1 MFVTCDTCGESF
13 DVQKEV
19 KTVKRKIKG
28 SSVENKFFVCPTC
41 GKKYIFSAVN
51 KRVKFLIEERKR
63 LYKQISIFHNDNDMY
78 QKCVK
83 SIEECE
89 TKLNET
95 MNELIRVS
103 EIYI

>member
-1 MFVTCDTCGESF
+1 MFVTCDTCGKAF
-13 DVQKEV
+13 DIQKEV

-28 SSVENKFFVCPTC
+28 SSVEIKFFVCPTC

-89 TKLNET
+89 TKLNEA
-95 MNELIRVS
+95 MNELIRES
-103 EIYI
+103 QDYI

>member
-1 MFVTCDTCGESF
+1 MFVTCDTCGEVF
-13 DVQKEV
+13 DIQKEV

-28 SSVENKFFVCPTC
+28 SSVEIKFFVCPTC
-41 GKKYIFSAVN
+41 GKKYIFWAVD
-51 KRVKFLIEERKR
+51 KRVKFLIDERKR

-89 TKLNET
+89 TKLNEA
-95 MNELIRVS
+95 MNELIRLS
-103 EIYI
+103 ETYI